1 MIKLFSIIFIL
12 FLANADV
19 SAEPELALKDMAG
32 KTHHLSDYK
41 GKWLI
46 VNYWATWCIPCQ
58 QEVPDLVALYDKR
71 KDKDLMILGVVFE
84 YKDTKEVTKFVD
96 DMLVS
101 YPIVLGNEKI
111 TNQIGSAEVLPTT
124 YIFNPEGKLV
134 KTRHGLITK
143 AYIEKLVSQH

>member
-1 MIKLFSIIFIL
+1 MIKLFSILLIF

-19 SAEPELALKDMAG
+19 SAEPELALKDMVG

-71 KDKDLMILGVVFE
+71 KDKDLMIIGVVFE

-111 TNQIGSAEVLPTT
+111 TNQIGSAELLPTT

-134 KTRHGLITK
+134 KTRRGLITK
-143 AYIEKLVSQH
+143 AYIDKLISQH